1 MKVYINKRGSI
12 VGNQSVKNSVNNS
25 ILNEIYLKQKKNKEI
40 LMEEKITKI
49 VNDIKQKLSE
59 GKDIQKITL
68 EEVKD
73 IDSIIEF
80 ILNKNSRRPN
90 DIIVIRQFLMSF
102 SSLSEIL
109 SLNDKFNDTS
119 DLVYKISSSLKKE
132 EIAKNEILFL
142 NGQLGKTFYLILQG
156 EVSVLIPIQY
166 SVQITCSQFYQ
177 YMEFLLDNKE
187 YELIRLSFKSNEQL
201 LKERNFQNLD
211 QYEKFLGLLDN
222 NLPANAK
229 YDPCE
234 INAYMDKFTNFVN
247 KILEEN
253 SKLEEMEA
261 KKKEEEK
268 KKKEKEKEKQKA
280 KAKENK
286 KEENGEEENEDEDEE
301 DIINNEEN
309 ENEEKLDENKF
320 NLMKFKFCLWKYFIV
335 CDLNKGKSF
344 GEVALKKGDNRRTAT
359 IMTKTDCIFGILEK
373 DEYQSLIK
381 EFVEKARKINTES
394 IMKSKLFQNYR
405 EDLFDTHF
413 FNCFKAMK
421 KYKGEYL
428 FKQNEKREYIF
439 FIKKGDVQIEYFSS
453 WYDLDK
459 ILDALGNKNFKNKK
473 TYNNLVN
480 SNEKLGIFCSKK
492 QKFNIS
498 IYSSGEIVGLEEH
511 LYPGTDIF
519 MLSAVCLS
527 ECEIFSLEIEFIEK
541 IVSEKILKHN
551 YVKLNNEKKE
561 KLIQRLLILK
571 SNILYQYNNMIE
583 DKFLINEKMKENDKI
598 ENYELKNR
606 NIVKTRKKLVLISPV
621 IKTEINNYSLEK
633 KNLNKNILKINFQNQ
648 MIEKSLLSS
657 QTLKKPELINSPFKK
672 NTPRIK
678 TIYRNENNT
687 FRESNKKL
695 STLNNF
701 LIKSN
706 DNNIKNNINN
716 RYKTIQKFQIK
727 NNTED
732 STPKINNYQKK
743 PEIKFPV
750 KGKVPRLLFDNI
762 KTINQVIDK
771 LISKE
776 KDLCYNLSE
785 NRKNLNEKQDNAK
798 LNNMSHRKFISH
810 LELLGFDKMV
820 DKISIKNKKPNILNS
835 KENYKSA
842 DKIKLQPIPKLTNQK
857 FNFNLNKN
865 NKFH

>member
-1 MKVYINKRGSI
+1 MKVYINRRGSI
-12 VGNQSVKNSVNNS
+12 TANQSVKNTINNS

-40 LMEEKITKI
+40 LMEEKITKL
-49 VNDIKQKLSE
+49 VNDIKQKISE

-80 ILNKNSRRPN
+80 ILNKNFRKPN
-90 DIIVIRQFLMSF
+90 DIIVIRQFLISF

-109 SLNDKFNDTS
+109 SVNDKFNDTS
-119 DLVYKISSSLKKE
+119 ELIYKISSSLKKE
-132 EIAKNEILFL
+132 EIEKNEILFL

-166 SVQITCSQFYQ
+166 SAQITCSQFYQ

-187 YELIRLSFKSNEQL
+187 YELMRLSFKSNEKL
-201 LKERNFQNLD
+201 LKERNIQNLKE
-211 QYEKFLGLLDN
+211 YEKFLGLLDS

-234 INAYMDKFTNFVN
+234 INDYMNKFTNFIN

-253 SKLEEMEA
+253 AKLEELEA
-261 KKKEEEK
+261 KRKEKEQKEK
-268 KKKEKEKEKQKA
+268 EQKEKEQKEKEKESD
-280 KAKENK
+280 
-286 KEENGEEENEDEDEE
+286 KEEKEEEKEEEE

-309 ENEEKLDENKF
+309 KNDEKLDQNKY
-320 NLMKFKFCLWKYFIV
+320 NLIKYKFILWKYNIV

-394 IMKSKLFQNYR
+394 IMKTKLFQNYR

-421 KYKGEYL
+421 KNKGDYL
-428 FKQNEKREYIF
+428 FQQNEKREYIF

-453 WYDLDK
+453 LNDLDK
-459 ILDALGNKNFKNKK
+459 ILDALGNKNYKNKK

-480 SNEKLGIFCSKK
+480 SNEKLGIFCNKK

-511 LYPGTDIF
+511 LRPGTDIF
-519 MLSAVCLS
+519 MLSAICLS
-527 ECEIFSLEIEFIEK
+527 ECEIFSLEVEFIEK
-541 IVSEKILKHN
+541 IVNEKILKNN
-551 YVKLNNEKKE
+551 YIKLNNEKKE

-583 DKFLINEKMKENDKI
+583 DKFLLNEKMKENDKI
-598 ENYELKNR
+598 ENNEIKNR
-606 NIVKTRKKLVLISPV
+606 NIVKTRKKLVFITPV
-621 IKTEINNYSLEK
+621 IKTEINNFSLEK

-648 MIEKSLLSS
+648 MIEKSLSYS
-657 QTLKKPELINSPFKK
+657 KTLKKKDSLFNNK
-672 NTPRIK
+672 NLRIK

-687 FRESNKKL
+687 FRESNKKWP
-695 STLNNF
+695 TLNNL

-706 DNNIKNNINN
+706 DNLLNNNSNN
-716 RYKTIQKFQIK
+716 RYKTLQKFQIK
-727 NNTED
+727 HNTED
-732 STPKINNYQKK
+732 NTPRINSYQKK
-743 PEIKFPV
+743 AEIKFPV
-750 KGKVPRLLFDNI
+750 KGKVPRLLFDNV
-762 KTINQVIDK
+762 KTINRVIDK

-776 KDLCYNLSE
+776 KDICYNLSE
-785 NRKNLNEKQDNAK
+785 NRKLNENKDYIK
-798 LNNMSHRKFISH
+798 SNNMSHRKFISH
-810 LELLGFDKMV
+810 LEL
-820 DKISIKNKKPNILNS
+820 
-835 KENYKSA
+835 
-842 DKIKLQPIPKLTNQK
+842 
-857 FNFNLNKN
+857 
-865 NKFH
+865 